1 MQIHTDTHTCTH
13 KYTWTHIHACI
24 KPFLLVFEF
33 HVPDKIDN
41 LLVLTSLYL
50 FMCFSFNFYFVSVS
64 LEVLVTNSTNALFFL
79 CHCCYCCCFWRH
91 DIICPE
97 LMMRMAL
104 NFLSSSSVSS
114 VGCMTNLW
122 SARDQIQA
130 LVHAIEAFYQLSYNQ
145 AIFFLLWQKSVSL
158 LFSAHSISTALLLL
172 SSHEP
177 ALQWT
182 IITSP
187 VYSFVM

>member
-1 MQIHTDTHTCTH
+1 M
-13 KYTWTHIHACI
+13 
-24 KPFLLVFEF
+24 FEF

-64 LEVLVTNSTNALFFL
+64 LEVLVTNSTNVLFFL

-91 DIICPE
+91 DIICPD

-114 VGCMTNLW
+114 VGCMTSLW

-130 LVHAIEAFYQLSYNQ
+130 LVHAIGAFYQVSYNQ
-145 AIFFLLWQKSVSL
+145 AVFSFFDKNLSLCYFLLIL
-158 LFSAHSISTALLLL
+158 LAQPCFFSPLMNLLYSEL
-172 SSHEP
+172 S
-177 ALQWT
+177 
-182 IITSP
+182 
-187 VYSFVM
+187 